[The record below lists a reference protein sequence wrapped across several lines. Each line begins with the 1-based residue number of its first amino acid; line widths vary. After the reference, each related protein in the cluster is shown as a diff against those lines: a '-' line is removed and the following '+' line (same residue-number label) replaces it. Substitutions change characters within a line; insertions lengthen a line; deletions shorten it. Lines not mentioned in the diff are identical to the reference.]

1 MFYGE
6 GEYCFEPVEN
16 WGIEAK
22 EKWPDITEIA
32 GISVDWEDNVYLLTR
47 TQPPVIKMS
56 PAGEILEWFGEGVFV
71 RPHGIFRDKDGT
83 IYGVDDRAHAVY
95 RFNDKREL
103 EYTFGTKGVPSDTG
117 CPEDGNYKC
126 VTHGGAPFNRP
137 TRLVIDRE
145 GYIYITDGYRNA
157 RVHKFKKAGTLVKSW
172 GEPGEGPGQFNLPH
186 GIGIDSK
193 DRLYVADRQNHRV
206 QIFTTEGEYLDEW
219 HGFDRPSDIWVTEDD
234 TIYVSDCKRTSVFNE
249 YPSAL
254 SIFNTDGQLLCR
266 IDQGGPNIE
275 GGPHRCAHG
284 MAVDSKGDLYIAEVG
299 KILPKDFYG
308 VRKYRRVY
316 K

>member
-1 MFYGE
+1 MIYGN
-6 GEYCFEPVEN
+6 GDFRFEPVEN
-16 WGIEAK
+16 WGMTAK
-22 EKWPDITEIA
+22 EKWPDIKEIA

-56 PAGEILEWFGEGVFV
+56 PSGEILEWFGEGVFV

-95 RFNDKREL
+95 RFNVQHEL

-117 CPEDGNYKC
+117 CPEDGNYKN
-126 VTHGGAPFNRP
+126 VTHGGPPFNRP
-137 TRLVIDRE
+137 TRLVIDHD
-145 GYIYITDGYRNA
+145 GFIYITDGYHNA
-157 RVHKFKKAGTLVKSW
+157 RVHKFKKDGTLVKSW

-193 DRLYVADRQNHRV
+193 NRLYVADRQNHRV
-206 QIFTTEGEYLDEW
+206 QIFTTEGEYLGQW
-219 HGFDRPSDIWVTEDD
+219 TGFNRPSDVWVTADD
-234 TIYVSDCKRTSVFNE
+234 TVYVSECKRTSVFND

-254 SIFNTDGQLLCR
+254 SILTTEGELLCR
-266 IDQGGPNIE
+266 IDQGGPDDE
-275 GGPHRCAHG
+275 SLGHRCAHG

-299 KILPKDFYG
+299 KKLSPDFFG
-308 VRKYRRVY
+308 VRKYRRIR
-316 K
+316 